1 MGNGSWTTKAFRD
14 YSTTTKCCAINA
26 DGSLDIKSR
35 DASQLYIQRGL
46 AEELNPYKVIREC
59 RDSDEHPNT
68 VPVILALDV
77 TGSMG
82 EAAVEVAAELGKI
95 MEAVFKDKADI
106 EFMIMG
112 IGDFYYD
119 HCPLQVSQFESD
131 IRIAE
136 QLDKLYF
143 EFGGG
148 GNKSESYTVA
158 WKFGIDNT
166 DLDCWKRGKK
176 GLIITMGDENINP
189 YIPHLAWDK
198 IVGNSTQADIETKDL
213 INEAKE
219 KFNLYHIHVAHRQRD
234 WVDIN
239 EWKVY
244 LGENNVISCQVNQ
257 VAQAI
262 VDIIKQHTNSNSTF
276 INANAG
282 AAAPSFDGISW

>member
-1 MGNGSWTTKAFRD
+1 MGGGSWTTKAFRN
-14 YSTTTKCCAINA
+14 YSTTSKCCAINA
-26 DGSLDIKSR
+26 DGSLDIKGR

-68 VPVILALDV
+68 IPVILALDV

-82 EAAVEVAAELGKI
+82 ETAVEVAAELGKI

-112 IGDFYYD
+112 IGDFAYD

-148 GNKSESYTVA
+148 GNKSESYTAA
-158 WKFGIDNT
+158 WKFGLNNT
-166 DLDCWKRGKK
+166 DLDCWKRGKR
-176 GLIITMGDENINP
+176 GLIITIGDENINP
-189 YIPHLAWDK
+189 YIPHLAWK
-198 IVGNSTQADIETKDL
+198 EKVGESVQTDIETEFLLK
-213 INEAKE
+213 EAKE
-219 KFNLYHIHVAHRQRD
+219 KFNLYHIHVAHRKND
-234 WVDIN
+234 WVDIK
-239 EWKVY
+239 EWKAY
-244 LGENNVISCQVNQ
+244 LGENNVISCQINQ

-262 VDIIKQHTNSNSTF
+262 VDIIEQHTNSVPTF
-276 INANAG
+276 INTDAG
-282 AAAPSFDGISW
+282 AAASSFDGISW